1 MKKEIWDA
9 IAGIDERFILEAAEV
24 QRQAAGKQCLPE
36 SGNEKVRATTRRW
49 SWGKAAV
56 IVFCLGL
63 TAAGVALLLRL
74 APLSSSGQTPGTVIS
89 PITTLPITPS
99 NETEQD
105 SHTVETADDA
115 FEAEIQ
121 AALEAKQPKQ
131 IWAADF
137 FPEIREEVPILRF
150 TASDCTA
157 LYPELIELLFPDA
170 TVTKKSGSPDGVFQ
184 VQLKQGRTSIRCT
197 CDTSSIIISG
207 LPSKQMKELFPK
219 AADWVVEKT
228 GSELHEWTGYD
239 RYRLPAYLVYTESAG
254 GLAIGAMKNSQLTG
268 RLHPGHG
275 IELDNA
281 TLTISL
287 PISVGEAV
295 GTVRLF
301 DQFSPEELRMNAE
314 FMFSADAPVIEVYR
328 SCELCYLIHEEKG
341 LLIPVFWVK
350 GTRYDYERGTETAF
364 EMVFDAETGSVYEL
378 GGY

>member
-9 IAGIDERFILEAAEV
+9 VAGIDERFILEAAEV
-24 QRQAAGKQCLPE
+24 QRQPAGKQSSPE
-36 SGNEKVRATTRRW
+36 SGSEKVHAATRRW
-49 SWGKAAV
+49 SWGKAAI

-63 TAAGVALLLRL
+63 TAAGVALLLHL
-74 APLSSSGQTPGTVIS
+74 APLSSGGQTPGTAIS
-89 PITTLPITPS
+89 PITSS

-105 SHTVETADDA
+105 PHTVETADDA

-131 IWAADF
+131 IWAEDF
-137 FPEIREEVPILRF
+137 FPETREEVLILRF
-150 TASDCTA
+150 TVLDCTA

-219 AADWVVEKT
+219 AADWVAEKT

-275 IELDNA
+275 IALDNA

-295 GTVRLF
+295 GTVGLF
-301 DQFSPEELRMNAE
+301 DQFSPEELQMTLE
-314 FMFSADAPVIEVYR
+314 FNFDPNEPVIEVYR